1 MVDAGDFGRMKKELE
16 LFDSQREGIIKR
28 SRDILADSKHAI
40 YCVHRDDMK
49 KAHELLG
56 RAKGEIGQLRKIISR
71 FSEMESIGAFS
82 SAVQEHVEAL
92 AFHSFVSAGRLPTK
106 KETGASTE
114 DYLMGI
120 CDFTG
125 ELARRAV
132 LLASKK
138 DYGGIEKIKDMV
150 DEINGQLLQFN
161 FRNGELR
168 KKYDSVKWNLKKIED
183 VFYDISIRG
192 LK

>member
-1 MVDAGDFGRMKKELE
+1 MINKNDFLGMRKELVG
-16 LFDSQREGIIKR
+16 FDTKREAIIKK
-28 SRDILADSKHAI
+28 SRDILADSKHSI
-40 YCVHRDDMK
+40 YSIHRGDMSE
-49 KAHELLG
+49 AYELLLKA
-56 RAKGEIGQLRKIISR
+56 RKDIDSLRKIISK

-82 SAVQEHVEAL
+82 SAIQEYVEAL
-92 AFHSFVSAGRLPTK
+92 SFYNFVKDHKLVTK
-106 KETGASTE
+106 KVTGANTE

-125 ELARRAV
+125 ELARRVV
-132 LLASKK
+132 LLATKK
-138 DYGGIEKIKDMV
+138 EYNEIEKIKDVV
-150 DEINGQLLQFN
+150 DEINGQMLQFN

-183 VFYDISIRG
+183 VYYDISIRN